1 MITGI
6 GTPNSQSKIPRPI
19 VSSMNLCM
27 ERERNR
33 ERDGPAEQLEA
44 ENNSR
49 RSLGAERA
57 AAIGGTFYG
66 FGISESESPVLKSE

>member
-33 ERDGPAEQLEA
+33 ERDVPAEQLKA
-44 ENNSR
+44 VFR
-49 RSLGAERA
+49 R
-57 AAIGGTFYG
+57 
-66 FGISESESPVLKSE
+66 